1 MMITFAAITISPKLL
16 VSDCTI
22 TIAMEKIAWV
32 IPDGRPRRIISIEYC
47 FFIFRYL
54 GLKSKMSVIR
64 IRRHMQSTAE
74 IACAITVAYATPATP
89 MWNWETNTISNTILM
104 TVATSR

>member
-1 MMITFAAITISPKLL
+1 
-16 VSDCTI
+16 
-22 TIAMEKIAWV
+22 MEKIAWV

-89 MWNWETNTISNTILM
+89 MWNWETNTISNTMLM